1 MIHVG
6 LMRKFRLKE
15 VVKLVGIAAIVASL
29 VFVGLQIRQEQ
40 DIAVAQ
46 LLMEATARR
55 IELSQLMSE
64 NREAWEKGLRGEE
77 LSDLDYATFASIA
90 DAYENHVLL
99 MVVRTT
105 LLDIKINAA
114 FAVRAYAIQLY
125 AYPGLRAVFYQRCSF
140 AKLVGW
146 GDDGGFFCTDV
157 QDQLAILDDERP
169 SITDMQISFF

>member
-1 MIHVG
+1 MASKNWKHAV
-6 LMRKFRLKE
+6 E
-15 VVKLVGIAAIVASL
+15 LVGIGAIVASL
-29 VFVGLQIRQEQ
+29 IFVGLQIRQEQ

-46 LLMEATARR
+46 LLMEATARGV
-55 IELSQLMSE
+55 ELSQLMSE

-105 LLDIKINAA
+105 LFDTRIPAA
-114 FAVRAYAIQLY
+114 FALRAHAIRLY
-125 AYPGLRAVFYQRCSF
+125 AYPGLRAVFHQRCSF
-140 AKLVGW
+140 SKLVGW
-146 GDDGGFFCTDV
+146 GDDGGGYCTDV

-169 SITDMQISFF
+169 SIADMQISFF